1 MTVARA
7 AESGK
12 EDVQLHAFTDLDRA
26 PSIKPYVAALEAFD
40 ALPQLQQLKVLAR
53 ERARIGVGSTV
64 LDVGCGFGLE
74 SLRLARLVEPGD
86 KVTGIDKS
94 AAFIEE
100 AQARAKAAKL
110 EIDFEVGDA
119 DALPFADASFE
130 AARAERVL
138 VYLPDPKRA
147 LQEMQRVTRQD
158 GMVTVIEPD
167 FGTNEINLPDRA
179 LVRRVLDH
187 ECDANVP
194 HGLLVRDLRG
204 LMLDVGLHDVE
215 IDTRI
220 VIFTPDLAAAYF
232 TETGKTAL
240 AAGVIDAGEF
250 ERWAAGSEDLR
261 RKDRLFASIG
271 YYLFAACV

>member
-1 MTVARA
+1 MAPETR
-7 AESGK
+7 GK
-12 EDVQLHAFTDLDRA
+12 EDVQLHAFTDLDRV

-40 ALPQLQQLKVLAR
+40 ALPQLQQLRVLAR
-53 ERARIGVGSTV
+53 ERARIGAGSTV

-74 SLRLARLVEPGD
+74 SLRLARLVEPGG

-94 AAFIEE
+94 ADFISE

-110 EIDFEVGDA
+110 AIDFEVDDA
-119 DALPFADASFE
+119 DALPFAGASFE
-130 AARAERVL
+130 VARAERVL

-147 LQEMQRVTRQD
+147 LAEMRRVTRQG
-158 GMVTVIEPD
+158 GMITAIEPD

-204 LMLDVGLHDVE
+204 LMLDVGLHDIE

-220 VIFTPDLAAAYF
+220 VIFTPDLAAA
-232 TETGKTAL
+232 
-240 AAGVIDAGEF
+240 I
-250 ERWAAGSEDLR
+250 SPR
-261 RKDRLFASIG
+261 RARRRSPPA
-271 YYLFAACV
+271 